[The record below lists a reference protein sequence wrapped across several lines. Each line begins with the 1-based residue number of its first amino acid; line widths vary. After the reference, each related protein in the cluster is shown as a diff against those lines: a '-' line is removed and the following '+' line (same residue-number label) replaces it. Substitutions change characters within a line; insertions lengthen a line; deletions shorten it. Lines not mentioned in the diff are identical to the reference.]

1 MASNEVWHEV
11 DITHVRDTGT
21 DCTPRSSNTKIVH
34 ADMKKQQLLINRYST
49 LQHSIWQSDG
59 LNTSRVLIT
68 LKAHIE
74 MIWKI
79 CLSTI
84 YEFWLI

>member
-1 MASNEVWHEV
+1 MKV
-11 DITHVRDTGT
+11 IL
-21 DCTPRSSNTKIVH
+21 
-34 ADMKKQQLLINRYST
+34 ADVKKQQLLIKRYSA
-49 LQHSIWQSDG
+49 LQCSIWQFDG
-59 LNTSRVLIT
+59 LNTSRVVVLIT

-79 CLSTI
+79 CVSTI